1 MLTHKARV
9 CKLCVTILQTLR
21 NPFCKLCVTNL
32 ACMQTLRNHFA
43 NFASVTLFVSNLS
56 SNLVTTSHLFAP
68 NHTQHHITTPCRAA
82 DLSSRCATG
91 SSSCLAAILSSSCL
105 LTEPRSRCLVA
116 PAGCCVASRRVAV
129 SSSRRAAALLSY
141 CSPLTAPPSCCLVM
155 LAGCCV
161 ASCRDTVLSS
171 RCAAHSR
178 PFVVLSLRH
187 PLVASSRRL
196 VVASPLAS
204 PPPSHPLVVL
214 PHSRPTVVLSLRRLL
229 VASSLRRDWH
239 WWHPR
244 LRTGVPRSQ
253 GGAPAGTDRV
263 SGTMSSPACS
273 SATRRSWFG
282 RQPCPALIRE

>member
-1 MLTHKARV
+1 MSRG
-9 CKLCVTILQTLR
+9 
-21 NPFCKLCVTNL
+21 
-32 ACMQTLRNHFA
+32 
-43 NFASVTLFVSNLS
+43 
-56 SNLVTTSHLFAP
+56 
-68 NHTQHHITTPCRAA
+68 

-105 LTEPRSRCLVA
+105 LTEPRSHCLVA

-129 SSSRRAAALLSY
+129 SSSRRAAALSSY
-141 CSPLTAPPSCCLVM
+141 CPPLTAPPSCCLVM

-244 LRTGVPRSQ
+244 LRTPGGPRSR
-253 GGAPAGTDRV
+253 GGAPAGTERA
-263 SGTMSSPACS
+263 SGTMLSLAHGLAGWPPATPCTYPGVMS
-273 SATRRSWFG
+273 TELFVSRGSWYDIQHWPFISTLKDPPARLNCFATKQYHRT
-282 RQPCPALIRE
+282 PPIHTTN